1 MIERAHRD
9 EVEQLV
15 SYADGKIDKAIISL
29 ILSSG
34 MRPGIVRE
42 LTLKHLLDG
51 CTHYFPDE
59 EITIDKLK
67 DKDPIK
73 DNFIACFDIGTED
86 SPRVT
91 CCSPEA
97 LSLMLDYIDEDR
109 ITFESESEKIFLK
122 RNNSPLHDNYIS
134 DRMGKLNDAVGSGH
148 RTHEFTRVTARNLVK
163 SFKYVCDTYFDFDY
177 KKDVIRLLEGSDAK
191 ANKEFYNAVREDR
204 YLLIGPYLTIV
215 DCLYLMPDRY
225 TIEKY
230 SGLNNDYDDI
240 Y

>member
-15 SYADGKIDKAIISL
+15 SYASGKIDKAIISL

-34 MRPGIVRE
+34 MQPIMVRE

-59 EITIDKLK
+59 EITIDKLLN
-67 DKDPIK
+67 KDPIK

-97 LSLMLDYIDEDR
+97 LSLMLDYIYRDR
-109 ITFESESEKIFLK
+109 IPFESESEKIFLNLE
-122 RNNSPLHDNYIS
+122 NNPLHDNYIS
-134 DRMGKLNDAVGSGH
+134 DFMGKLNDTVGSGH

-163 SFKYVCDTYFDFDY
+163 SFKYVCKTYFHFDY
-177 KKDVIRLLEGSDAK
+177 KQDVIKLLEGSNSK
-191 ANKEFYNAVREDR
+191 ANKDFYNAVCENR

-215 DCLYLMPDRY
+215 DCLYLMPDRN
-225 TIEKY
+225 TIEKF
-230 SGLNNDYDDI
+230 SELNNDYDDI